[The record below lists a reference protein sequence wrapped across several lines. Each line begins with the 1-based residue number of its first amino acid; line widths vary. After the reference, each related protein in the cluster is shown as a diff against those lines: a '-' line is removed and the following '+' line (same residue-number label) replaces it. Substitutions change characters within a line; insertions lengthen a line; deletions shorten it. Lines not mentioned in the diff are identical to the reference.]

1 MAEIEIHE
9 LTEQEWEA
17 GKAATLDR
25 LGCTEAELEEMAA
38 TGKYASPRHRKTWL
52 ATRNTN

>member
-1 MAEIEIHE
+1 MDKIEIHE

-25 LGCTEAELEEMAA
+25 LGCTEAELEDMAA
-38 TGKYASPRHRKTWL
+38 TGEYASPRHRKAWL
-52 ATRNTN
+52 ATRNTK